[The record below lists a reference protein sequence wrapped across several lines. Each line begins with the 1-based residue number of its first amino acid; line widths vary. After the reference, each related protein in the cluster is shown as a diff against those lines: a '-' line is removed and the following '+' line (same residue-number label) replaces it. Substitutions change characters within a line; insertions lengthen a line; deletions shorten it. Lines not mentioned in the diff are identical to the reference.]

1 MEKNPKTSK
10 KELKVVAV
18 NPPTKKEA
26 ENKKKELCAFLGA
39 NWHTLINKK
48 P

>member
-1 MEKNPKTSK
+1 LDKSSKPVK
-10 KELKVVAV
+10 KELKVITV
-18 NPPTKKEA
+18 NPPTKREA

-39 NWHTLINKK
+39 NWHTPINKK